1 MRLWSLLSFHQHHWD
16 KTPTARK
23 LYSYC
28 WVFVLLLTSWFYFSS
43 FPQFSISTPGCSW
56 IRLDLPGPGASLWNS
71 SKWAPAGL
79 SLPAQSG
86 KSHVS
91 HAFLSAEGFCC
102 YSSQDRPSA
111 FLFRKLGNNS
121 ARRPK
126 GDQRSLETCRQNGCF
141 AALLSCLF
149 FFFFLTLGSVIE
161 INRLYFHSF

>member
-16 KTPTARK
+16 ETPTACK
-23 LYSYC
+23 LYSFC
-28 WVFVLLLTSWFYFSS
+28 WVLLFTSRFCFSS

-56 IRLDLPGPGASLWNS
+56 IRLDLSSPGALLWNS

-79 SLPAQSG
+79 SLPAQRG

-102 YSSQDRPSA
+102 YSSQDRLSA

-141 AALLSCLF
+141 AALLFSF
-149 FFFFLTLGSVIE
+149 FFFNFG
-161 INRLYFHSF
+161 